1 MKRKIVKQ
9 GAATLMISLPSDY
22 VKRFGLK
29 KGQEINVLD
38 VKNSL
43 LITTSEQNDRKE
55 IHFSFASVSE
65 SAIRLTLINA
75 YRAGYD
81 IITISNSNPTQKV
94 IIQEVLQ
101 NYLLGLEITKDDEH
115 SCVLENVT
123 EPNKENFETLFQKLF
138 SNIHLM
144 IEGTEKHL
152 KDNTAFDYRSLMFN
166 IQRYDNFCRRIITKQ
181 NVYSERAVFL
191 WNYLSILI
199 HSPRELY
206 HLNKYLHSASPDTQE
221 ENKTIAILLSTLK
234 VIAAL
239 IREAYH
245 HKDIKIIEEIHHN
258 VNKILSAEVYPAL
271 EKQENNV
278 AIHHLSNAIRHLHL
292 STSPLIGLFLTRSE
306 NHN

>member
-9 GAATLMISLPSDY
+9 GATTLMISLPSDY

-115 SCVLENVT
+115 SCVLENV
-123 EPNKENFETLFQKLF
+123 
-138 SNIHLM
+138 
-144 IEGTEKHL
+144 
-152 KDNTAFDYRSLMFN
+152 
-166 IQRYDNFCRRIITKQ
+166 
-181 NVYSERAVFL
+181 
-191 WNYLSILI
+191 
-199 HSPRELY
+199 
-206 HLNKYLHSASPDTQE
+206 
-221 ENKTIAILLSTLK
+221 
-234 VIAAL
+234 
-239 IREAYH
+239 
-245 HKDIKIIEEIHHN
+245 
-258 VNKILSAEVYPAL
+258 
-271 EKQENNV
+271 
-278 AIHHLSNAIRHLHL
+278 
-292 STSPLIGLFLTRSE
+292 
-306 NHN
+306 